1 MRTRK
6 PEARISAH
14 VYECFGI
21 SGNSSLYDQGYQIG
35 KDANDGTGY
44 KHKYQYTSN
53 PFLKV
58 GVFTK
63 EMSRIE
69 QETHEENDP

>member
-1 MRTRK
+1 MRTEK

-14 VYECFGI
+14 VYEYFGI

-35 KDANDGTGY
+35 KDANDGTGNE
-44 KHKYQYTSN
+44 HKYQNTGN
-53 PFLKV
+53 PFFKI

-63 EMSRIE
+63 EMSGIE